1 MVYIY
6 VLECQNKKFYIG
18 KTFNPSFRLQDHFN
32 INGSAWTKK
41 HKPIKLHELK
51 PDQDDEDEDKITIQ
65 YMKKHGINNV
75 RGGSFCQIK
84 LNDENSATLNRMI
97 KGTSDKCY
105 NCGGDHF
112 INVCPNK
119 NKKVIR
125 CDRCD
130 RCDRIGHTY
139 DKCYATTYNDGTH
152 IDNEREYDRDE
163 ETSDEEVWLCQYCD
177 KEFDTEKGCRF
188 HENIHC
194 KMKNKK
200 KSVKCF
206 KCGKR
211 GHYANNCYSNDC
223 IFD

>member
-18 KTFNPSFRLQDHFN
+18 KTLNPSFRLQDHFN
-32 INGSAWTKK
+32 TNGSAWTKK

-51 PDQDDEDEDKITIQ
+51 PDQDDEDEDKVTIQ

-119 NKKVIR
+119 NKKVI
-125 CDRCD
+125 
-130 RCDRIGHTY
+130 I
-139 DKCYATTYNDGTH
+139 
-152 IDNEREYDRDE
+152 
-163 ETSDEEVWLCQYCD
+163 TS
-177 KEFDTEKGCRF
+177 F
-188 HENIHC
+188 
-194 KMKNKK
+194 
-200 KSVKCF
+200 
-206 KCGKR
+206 
-211 GHYANNCYSNDC
+211 
-223 IFD
+223 